1 MRVFLQRFVS
11 LMLLL
16 SAIAAQAQSAVPA
29 ALEPWRGWVLQGQE
43 YRICPLIAGKPG
55 NAQGDFLCAWPG
67 VLSLSAEAGGAAVV
81 QHWRV
86 DADSWVPL
94 PGDAE
99 HWPQQVM
106 LDGQPVAVVDHSGP
120 MVRLVVGSHELRARI
135 PWRERPQTLR
145 VPQTLGLVALNIDG
159 KPIVPAQ
166 RDGDELSLGRA
177 SIETPE
183 ADSIE
188 LRVFRRLTDGVP
200 AELTSVIEVYA
211 SGQAR
216 EEIIGPA
223 LPEGFAPL
231 SLVGEWPA
239 RLDAD
244 GRLRI
249 RVQPG
254 NATLTLEARASAP
267 LTQATARLPA
277 APWPQQEIWSYAA
290 APRLRVTSASSAL
303 QVDPRQSNVP
313 SDWKALPAFALAD
326 GATLTIEERSRGLAA
341 DDRNRLSLDREMW
354 LDFDG
359 GGWFA
364 RDHVQGE
371 MLQGWRFDAA
381 TPFALE
387 RADAV
392 GIAYRDN
399 NEPLLVTRGATPAL
413 SGVEWRTPAV
423 DLAAGLRIERAGATL
438 PIAGWQDSFDRVD
451 TILHLPNG
459 YRLLGAP
466 GSDRALGSWIS
477 AWTLLDVFVAAVLT
491 LLAWRLFGAI
501 GGVATAAYLV
511 LGYQETGSPLWSL
524 LAVIALALIVRA
536 LPIGRLATAV
546 EWLKRAALLL
556 FVVVALPF
564 VADQLRYALHPQLE
578 NEGGFA
584 LGGFGAARDNEFGA
598 VSQPQGQ
605 VESAV
610 PAAAPPPALAS
621 PAPASQA
628 EASVLDDKGGSFK
641 HRAARAAKKTDAPND
656 QLETITVTGSN
667 IRRLDLI
674 DHYSE
679 STVVQTGAGEPG
691 WNLGRRYAL
700 SWSGPVLPTQEVHLL
715 IAPPW
720 LVRPLRIVLVALLA
734 WLLARLLLPA
744 LRMRI
749 PRTAAGLLMATL
761 GAVSLGA
768 ARPAQAQAFPPDSL
782 LSELRTHLTEAAK
795 CAPSCAT
802 IAKAA
807 VSAHADEIRVVLE
820 AHAAERIA
828 LPLPFDEKTLGL
840 RSLTIDG
847 VATDAVARHGQALWI
862 ALPRGVHRVE
872 LVFASS
878 ADKIALAFPLRPMRA
893 EFIGDGWESS
903 GIADDRPLTETL
915 TLVRARASTDTPAA
929 NTAQQFAPFVHV
941 ERSVDLGLDW
951 HVRTSVQRLAPNE
964 GGFAVAIPLLAGEH
978 VSTAGLKVE
987 NARVTVAIANGAQ
1000 QADWQS
1006 TLDKGETLSLT
1017 APALSDHAEVWRVLV
1032 SPTWHVEFSGVPGVS
1047 MQSPEEAHD
1056 YRNFE
1061 FHPLPGE
1068 KLNLKITRP
1077 AAVQGATRAIDGVRL
1092 THAVGQRATDSTL
1105 ILNLRA
1111 SQGGEQA
1118 ITLPAAAEVLGVSRD
1133 GTTLNLRPQDGK
1145 LSLPVVPGTQSF
1157 EIRLRENA
1165 AAAFSTGT
1173 PAITLGLPAANIAL
1187 ALELPQDRWLLATG
1201 GPASGPAVLYWSELA
1216 VMLLIA
1222 FALARTRRT
1231 PLKLWQW
1238 ILLGLGFSMFS
1249 WIALLVVAAW
1259 LFALDW
1265 RARITL
1271 TSARAFNA
1279 VQLGLA
1285 ALTVVALICL
1295 LASVQ
1300 QGLLGTPDMHV
1311 AGNGS
1316 NAHALRWFADRST
1329 DTLPVAHALSV
1340 PLWIYKLAMLAWALW
1355 LANALVGWLRGG
1367 FAAWTRDGYWRSV
1380 PRPVVDV
1387 PKAQAPPAPAA
1398 PTAP

>member
-1 MRVFLQRFVS
+1 MRVLLQRIAS
-11 LMLLL
+11 LVLLL
-16 SAIAAQAQSAVPA
+16 AAIAAQAQSTVPA
-29 ALEPWRGWVLQGQE
+29 SLEPWRGWALQGQE
-43 YRICPLIAGKPG
+43 YRACPLVAGKPG

-67 VLSLSAEAGGAAVV
+67 VLALNTDAGGASVV

-86 DADSWVPL
+86 DVESWAPL

-99 HWPQQVM
+99 HWPQQVT
-106 LDGQPVAVVDHSGP
+106 LDGQPAVVVDRGGP
-120 MVRLVVGSHELRARI
+120 ALRLAPGSHEIRARI

-145 VPQTLGLVALNIDG
+145 VPQALGLVALTVDG
-159 KPIVPAQ
+159 KAIVPAQ

-177 SIETPE
+177 SVETPE
-183 ADSIE
+183 ADSLE
-188 LRVFRRLTDGVP
+188 LRVYRRLTDGVP
-200 AELTSVIEVYA
+200 EQLTSVIEVYA

-216 EEIIGPA
+216 EEVVGPA
-223 LPEGFAPL
+223 LPPGFAPL
-231 SLVGEWPA
+231 SLDSEWPA

-254 NATLTLEARASAP
+254 NATLTLEARATAP
-267 LTQATARLPA
+267 LTEATAHLPQTS
-277 APWPQQEIWSYAA
+277 WPKQEIWSYAA
-290 APRLRVTSASSAL
+290 APRLRVTSASSAV

-313 SDWKALPAFALAD
+313 PEWNALPAFALAD
-326 GATLTIEERSRGLAA
+326 GAKLTIEERSRGLAA
-341 DDRNRLSLDREMW
+341 DDRNRLTLDREMW

-364 RDHVQGE
+364 RDRVQGE

-381 TPFALE
+381 APFALE
-387 RADAV
+387 RADALGV
-392 GIAYRDN
+392 GHGGG
-399 NEPLLVTRGATPAL
+399 NEPLLVTQGASAAL
-413 SGVEWRTPAV
+413 SGVEWRTPSV
-423 DLAAGLRIERAGATL
+423 DLAAGLRIVPASSTL
-438 PIAGWQDSFDRVD
+438 PIAGWQDTFDRVD

-466 GSDRALGSWIS
+466 GADRALGSWIS
-477 AWTLLDVFVAAVLT
+477 AWTLLDVFIAAVLT
-491 LLAWRLFGAI
+491 LLAWRLFGAF
-501 GGVATAAYLV
+501 GGIATMAYLV

-536 LPIGRLATAV
+536 LPRGRLATGA
-546 EWLKRAALLL
+546 EWLGRAALLV
-556 FVVVALPF
+556 FVLVALPF

-578 NEGGFA
+578 NEGGYA
-584 LGGFGAARDNEFGA
+584 TGGFGAARYNEA
-598 VSQPQGQ
+598 MVAAEPRD
-605 VESAV
+605 EMLAK
-610 PAAAPPPALAS
+610 PAPAAPPPPPAAS
-621 PAPASQA
+621 APQAEEAPPASYGGTFKDR
-628 EASVLDDKGGSFK
+628 SSRSDKS
-641 HRAARAAKKTDAPND
+641 AADSEGK
-656 QLETITVTGSN
+656 LETIMVTGSN
-667 IRRLDLI
+667 IRRVDII

-691 WNLGRRYAL
+691 WNLGRRYEL
-700 SWSGPVLPTQEVHLL
+700 SWSGPVLPTQDVRLL

-734 WLLARLLLPA
+734 WLLVRLLQPA
-744 LRMRI
+744 LRVRI
-749 PRTAAGLLMATL
+749 PQAAAGLLMAAL
-761 GAVSLGA
+761 GIASFAAV
-768 ARPAQAQAFPPDSL
+768 RPAQAQTFPPDTL
-782 LSELRTHLTEAAK
+782 LNELRTHLTEAPK
-795 CAPSCAT
+795 CAPTCAA
-802 IAKAA
+802 IAKVAIAA
-807 VSAHADEIRVVLE
+807 RADEIRVSLE

-828 LPLPFDEKTLGL
+828 LPLPFDEKALGL
-840 RSLTIDG
+840 RSLAVDG
-847 VATDAVARHGQALWI
+847 AATDAIARHGEALWI

-878 ADKIALAFPLRPMRA
+878 ADKVALAFPLRPMRV
-893 EFIGDGWESS
+893 EFSGDGWESS
-903 GIADDRPLTETL
+903 GIADDRLLTETL
-915 TLVRARASTDTPAA
+915 TLVRARAASDTPAQNA
-929 NTAQQFAPFVHV
+929 AQQFAPFVRV
-941 ERSVDLGLDW
+941 ERSLNLGLDW
-951 HVRTSVQRLAPNE
+951 TAQTNVQRLAPND
-964 GGFAVAIPLLAGEH
+964 GGFTVAVPLLAGEH

-987 NARVTVAIANGAQ
+987 NARVTVAIANGEQ
-1000 QADWQS
+1000 TTNWDS
-1006 TLDKGETLSLT
+1006 TFDKGDTLSLT
-1017 APALSDHAEVWRVLV
+1017 APPLSDRAEVWRVLV
-1032 SPTWHVEFSGVPGVS
+1032 SPTWHVEFSGVPGVAVG
-1047 MQSPEEAHD
+1047 SPEEAHD

-1068 KLNLKITRP
+1068 TLTLKITRP
-1077 AAVQGATRAIDGVRL
+1077 AAAQGATRAIDGVRL
-1092 THAVGQRATDSTL
+1092 THAIGQRATNSTL
-1105 ILNLRA
+1105 VLTLRA

-1118 ITLPAAAEVLGVSRD
+1118 ITLPAETEVLGVTRD
-1133 GTTLNLRPQDGK
+1133 GQALNLRPQGGK

-1165 AAAFSTGT
+1165 AAGFAAAT
-1173 PAITLGLPAANIAL
+1173 PAIALGLPAANISL

-1201 GPASGPAVLYWSELA
+1201 GPANGPAVLYWSELA

-1265 RARITL
+1265 RTRTTL
-1271 TSARAFNA
+1271 ASARAFNLA
-1279 VQLGLA
+1279 QLGLA
-1285 ALTVVALICL
+1285 ALTVVALLCL

-1316 NAHALRWFADRST
+1316 NAYTLRWFADRSA
-1329 DTLPVAHALSV
+1329 DALPVARAFSL

-1355 LANALVGWLRGG
+1355 LASALVGWLRGG
-1367 FAAWTRDGYWRSV
+1367 FAAWTGGGYWRSV
-1380 PRPVVDV
+1380 PKPIVDV
-1387 PKAQAPPAPAA
+1387 PKAQAPAAPQA